1 MEETSYFKDM
11 RKEVSAIWDTV
22 KADVKKEG
30 EEIIGFDKLE
40 QSKAKRSRGK
50 ALWLWVM
57 QDQQN
62 HEGADSE
69 C

>member
-1 MEETSYFKDM
+1 MEEMSYFKDM

-30 EEIIGFDKLE
+30 EEIIVFDTLE

-62 HEGADSE
+62 HKGAESE